1 MKTVKVNASTSYD
14 ILIAKGLLERTGE
27 LCSTAV
33 SPCKVCIVSDD
44 RVAPLYLKGVNESLM
59 RAGFD
64 TVSFVFPNGEA
75 SKNTATLIE
84 LVEFLAENQLTRTDC
99 LVALGGGVVGDMCGF
114 AAAIYLRGIKFI
126 QIPTTLLAAVD
137 SSVGGKTAVDLV
149 AGKNLAGAFH
159 QPSLVICDPNTLNTL
174 SPEIYADGCAEA
186 VKYGVIG
193 DRELF
198 DRLKDGTDE
207 QIEWII
213 ERCVSN
219 KRDIVEADEFESGR
233 RALLNLGHTVG
244 HAIEA
249 LSQFSVS
256 HGSAVAIG
264 TATVMR
270 SAVAL
275 GLCPESDLCELISLL
290 SSLGLPT
297 KCEFCAEE
305 LARVALS
312 DKKRKGDSI
321 TLAVP
326 YSIGDTRLTKLP
338 LSELEDFIR
347 KGL

>member
-159 QPSLVICDPNTLNTL
+159 QPSRNMRPQHPQHTF
-174 SPEIYADGCAEA
+174 A
-186 VKYGVIG
+186 
-193 DRELF
+193 
-198 DRLKDGTDE
+198 
-207 QIEWII
+207 
-213 ERCVSN
+213 
-219 KRDIVEADEFESGR
+219 RDIRGR
-233 RALLNLGHTVG
+233 LCRGCKVRSYRRQRAV
-244 HAIEA
+244 
-249 LSQFSVS
+249 
-256 HGSAVAIG
+256 
-264 TATVMR
+264 
-270 SAVAL
+270 
-275 GLCPESDLCELISLL
+275 
-290 SSLGLPT
+290 
-297 KCEFCAEE
+297 
-305 LARVALS
+305 
-312 DKKRKGDSI
+312 
-321 TLAVP
+321 
-326 YSIGDTRLTKLP
+326 
-338 LSELEDFIR
+338 
-347 KGL
+347 